1 MKHATLEK
9 RMRDLEYFGDTR
21 VLTETWSVVRVDGRS
36 FSRLTEA
43 NFEKPFDARFHEAMV
58 AVSRALLQE
67 LSGIYAYTESD
78 EISVLLPREWRMFGG
93 RVEKIVSVASGL
105 ASSVFT
111 HHGGVPAHFDARVWL
126 GPTDTSVVDYFRWRQ
141 GDALRCSLNGWCYWT
156 LRKAGQTKRE
166 ATAALEGRSFEDKR
180 TLLAEHGVTL
190 ADLPG
195 WQRQGVGI
203 YEETYKKTGFNPRLQ
218 REVWVVRRRLRV
230 EPELPLGEE
239 YARFLRRLLAGKVQS

>member
-43 NFEKPFDARFHEAMV
+43 HFEKPFDARFHEAMV
-58 AVSRALLQE
+58 AVSRALLEE
-67 LSGIYAYTESD
+67 LNGIYAYTESD
-78 EISVLLPREWRMFGG
+78 EVSFLLPREWRMFGG

-111 HHGGVPAHFDARVWL
+111 HHSGVPAHFDARLWL

-141 GDALRCSLNGWCYWT
+141 ADALRCSLNGWCYWT
-156 LRKAGQTKRE
+156 LRKTGQTKRK
-166 ATAALEGRSFEDKR
+166 ATAALEGSTFEEKR
-180 TLLAEHGVTL
+180 ALLAEHGITL

-195 WQRQGVGI
+195 WQRQGVGVF
-203 YEETYKKTGFNPRLQ
+203 EETYERVGFNPKLQ
-218 REVWVVRRRLRV
+218 QEVRAVRRRLRV
-230 EPELPLGEE
+230 EQELPSGEE
-239 YARFLRRLLAGKVQS
+239 YARLLRRLLAGAVRS